1 MAPRP
6 RDTHRS
12 FLVEAENNWPSV
24 GEKVASNWAIVAM
37 VQLDCTRPFVE
48 VRIAGN
54 FETVAATVASNSPP
68 LLFRVFVVAAKA
80 ANNLAVSAVSV
91 ADASRLAAAAG
102 TIGVSNWSAIVAT
115 IANTDY
121 SAATARKT
129 ETFAS
134 AEKRV
139 ERKSAFVAAGAMIAS
154 SFDLI
159 AEESGTKSLMVAKV
173 TVANSWRSVFAAMTE
188 EKNLA
193 AEETAA
199 SKHWVV
205 EAKVENSSRVVAAAK
220 DDRIQRAVEERIA
233 HMESAA
239 AAAAAVETVA
249 SNSALFEER
258 IASKVNAAAEKLAHN
273 WQPPEE
279 KAENN

>member
-24 GEKVASNWAIVAM
+24 GEKAASNWAIVAM

-54 FETVAATVASNSPP
+54 FETVAATVASNSSP
-68 LLFRVFVVAAKA
+68 LLARVFVAAKA
-80 ANNLAVSAVSV
+80 ANNLAVSAASV
-91 ADASRLAAAAG
+91 ADASRLAAVAG
-102 TIGVSNWSAIVAT
+102 TTGVNNWSAIVAT

-121 SAATARKT
+121 SAAMARKT

-134 AEKRV
+134 AEKHV

-173 TVANSWRSVFAAMTE
+173 TVANSWRSVIAAMTE

-205 EAKVENSSRVVAAAK
+205 EARAENSSRVVAAAK
-220 DDRIQRAVEERIA
+220 DDRIQRTVEGRIA
-233 HMESAA
+233 HMES

-249 SNSALFEER
+249 SNSAVFEER

-273 WQPPEE
+273 WQPAEE